1 MRWPL
6 ASAWAIAVTSATALA
21 GVAVLWSRAPDPPS
35 VGQAIVEGGTAVAM
49 VVAGVLIARR
59 RPRNAVGAVLA
70 LLGAAATIDL
80 VAAVWAAAASA
91 GDVGGAGWAV
101 ALLQGTW
108 VLFFLALA
116 WLALLFPDGRPPS
129 PRWRAPVAVAPVAVV
144 LILAGGLL
152 APETFDA
159 PYAAVAHPVATLP
172 APTAG
177 ALRLVGLLLL
187 LGTLVLAAAAIAVR
201 ARRAT
206 GVERLQMKWL
216 AVAAPLVPLAVAA
229 ALIEALVTGDVGVV
243 GAVALWLCILALPA
257 AVSVAMLRHGLYD
270 VDRLISR
277 TLAWALLTI
286 LLAALFAAVALTVAL
301 GVGGRSAVGTGVAAL
316 AIAAAFG
323 PLRRRLQRALDRR
336 FDRDAFHAVAS
347 VEAFTRELRDGRAEP
362 DGIEEV
368 LRRALGDPGLRLFV
382 WLPDGE
388 THVDMAGASHPALE
402 AGDGRSRT
410 VVRRGEQAVAVVEHD
425 ARLDAR
431 PRLVA
436 DVLRAAALPL
446 EVARLGGEVR
456 RRLAEVRESR
466 IRIVRAGYEERRRLE
481 RDLHDGAQ
489 QGLVALGMKLR
500 RLQRRL
506 AGADPDAGAAL
517 DEAVDELGRTVVE
530 LREIA
535 RGLRPGA
542 LDGGLRPAL
551 DELARRTPIAMRVDA
566 PVDLVSD
573 EVQIAAYYVA
583 CEAVANAVKHAGA
596 NRIVVQAHREDGAL
610 RVSVADDGVGGAVS
624 VAGGGLAGLA
634 DRVAAHGGSL
644 QLESP
649 PGAGTRVEVV
659 LPCAS

>member
-6 ASAWAIAVTSATALA
+6 ASAWAIAVTLATALA

-70 LLGAAATIDL
+70 LLGAAAAIDL

-101 ALLQGTW
+101 APLQGTW

-129 PRWRAPVAVAPVAVV
+129 PRWRAPVAVAPVAVL

-177 ALRLVGLLLL
+177 AFRLVGLLLL

-206 GVERLQMKWL
+206 GVERMQMKWL

-229 ALIEALVTGDVGVV
+229 ALIEAVVTGDVGVV

-388 THVDMAGASHPALE
+388 THVDMAGASHPAFE
-402 AGDGRSRT
+402 AGDGRSLT
-410 VVRRGEQAVAVVEHD
+410 VVRRGEQAVAVVQHD

-517 DEAVDELGRTVVE
+517 DDAVDEIGRTVTG

-551 DELARRTPIAMRVDA
+551 EELARRTPIAMRVDA

-596 NRIVVQAHREDGAL
+596 NRIVVQAHREDGGL

>member
-49 VVAGVLIARR
+49 VVAGFLIARR

-80 VAAVWAAAASA
+80 VAAVWAAAASV

>member
-49 VVAGVLIARR
+49 VVAGFLIARR

>member
-6 ASAWAIAVTSATALA
+6 ASTWAIAMTSATVLA
-21 GVAVLWSRAPDPPS
+21 GVAILWSRTPEPPP
-35 VGQAIVEGGTAVAM
+35 VGQAIVESGTAAAM
-49 VVAGVLIARR
+49 VVAGLLIARR

-70 LLGAAATIDL
+70 LLGAAAAVDL
-80 VAAVWAAAASA
+80 TAAVWAAAAVA

-101 ALLQGTW
+101 ALLQSTW

-129 PRWRAPVAVAPVAVV
+129 PRWRAPVAVAPVAVA
-144 LILAGGLL
+144 LIMAGGLL
-152 APETFDA
+152 SPQSFDA
-159 PYAAVAHPVATLP
+159 PYAAVAHPVAALP
-172 APTAG
+172 APAG
-177 ALRLVGLLLL
+177 DALRTVGLGLLLV
-187 LGTLVLAAAAIAVR
+187 TLVLAAAAIAVR

-229 ALIEALVTGDVGVV
+229 ALVEALVRGDVGVV
-243 GAVALWLCILALPA
+243 GGVALWLCILALPA

-286 LLAALFAAVALTVAL
+286 LLAALFAVVALTVAL
-301 GVGGRSAVGTGVAAL
+301 AVGGRSAVGTGVASL
-316 AIAAAFG
+316 ATAAAFG
-323 PLRRRLQRALDRR
+323 PLRRRLQRVLDRR
-336 FDRDAFHAVAS
+336 FDRNAFHAVAS
-347 VEAFTRELRDGRAEP
+347 VEAFTEALRDGRAEP
-362 DGIEEV
+362 DGIEGV
-368 LRRALGDPGLRLFV
+368 LRRALSDPALRLFV
-382 WLPDGE
+382 WLPDAE
-388 THVDMAGASHPALE
+388 MHVDMAGAPQPALE
-402 AGDGRSRT
+402 ARDGRSLT
-410 VVRRGEQAVAVVEHD
+410 VVRRGEQAVALVQHD

-456 RRLAEVRESR
+456 RRLAEVKESR
-466 IRIVRAGYEERRRLE
+466 IRIVRAGYEERLRLE
-481 RDLHDGAQ
+481 RNLHDGAQ

-500 RLQRRL
+500 RLQRQL
-506 AGADPDAGAAL
+506 AGADPDAGATL
-517 DEAVDELGRTVVE
+517 DGAVDQIGHTVVE

-542 LDGGLRPAL
+542 LDEGLRPAL
-551 DELARRTPIAMRVDA
+551 EELARRTPVAMRVEA
-566 PVDLVSD
+566 PVDLVPE
-573 EVQIAAYYVA
+573 EVQIAAFYVA
-583 CEAVANAVKHAGA
+583 CEAVANAVKHASA
-596 NRIVVQAHREDGAL
+596 NRIVVRAHRENGAL
-610 RVSVADDGVGGAVS
+610 RVSVADDGVGGAMS

>member
-35 VGQAIVEGGTAVAM
+35 IGQAFVEGGTAVAM

-70 LLGAAATIDL
+70 LLGAAAAIDL

-129 PRWRAPVAVAPVAVV
+129 PRWRAPVAVAPVAVL

-177 ALRLVGLLLL
+177 ALRSVGLLLL

-206 GVERLQMKWL
+206 GVERMQMKWL

-229 ALIEALVTGDVGVV
+229 ALIEALVTGDVGMV

-347 VEAFTRELRDGRAEP
+347 VEAFTRALRDGRAEP

-388 THVDMAGASHPALE
+388 THVDMAGAPHPALE
-402 AGDGRSRT
+402 AGDGRSLT
-410 VVRRGEQAVAVVEHD
+410 VVRRGEQAVAVVQHD

-517 DEAVDELGRTVVE
+517 DDAVDQIGHTVTG

-551 DELARRTPIAMRVDA
+551 EELARRTPIAMRVDA

-596 NRIVVQAHREDGAL
+596 NRIVVQAHREDGGL

>member
-6 ASAWAIAVTSATALA
+6 ASAWVIAVTSATALG

-49 VVAGVLIARR
+49 VVAGFLIARR

-70 LLGAAATIDL
+70 LLGAAAAIDL

-152 APETFDA
+152 APEAFDA

-206 GVERLQMKWL
+206 GVERMQMKWL

-229 ALIEALVTGDVGVV
+229 ALIEAVVTGDVGVV

-286 LLAALFAAVALTVAL
+286 LLAAMFAAVALTVAL

-402 AGDGRSRT
+402 AGDGRSLT
-410 VVRRGEQAVAVVEHD
+410 VVRRGEQAVAMVQHD

-436 DVLRAAALPL
+436 DVLRSAALPL
-446 EVARLGGEVR
+446 EIARLGGEVR

-517 DEAVDELGRTVVE
+517 DDAVDQIGHTVTG

-551 DELARRTPIAMRVDA
+551 EELARRTPIAMRVDA

-596 NRIVVQAHREDGAL
+596 NRIVVQAHREDGGL

>member
-1 MRWPL
+1 
-6 ASAWAIAVTSATALA
+6 
-21 GVAVLWSRAPDPPS
+21 
-35 VGQAIVEGGTAVAM
+35 
-49 VVAGVLIARR
+49 
-59 RPRNAVGAVLA
+59 
-70 LLGAAATIDL
+70 
-80 VAAVWAAAASA
+80 
-91 GDVGGAGWAV
+91 V

-129 PRWRAPVAVAPVAVV
+129 PRWRAPVAVAPVAVL

-206 GVERLQMKWL
+206 GVERMQMKWL

-388 THVDMAGASHPALE
+388 THVDMAGAPHPALE
-402 AGDGRSRT
+402 AGDGRSLT
-410 VVRRGEQAVAVVEHD
+410 VVRRGEQAVAVVQHD

-517 DEAVDELGRTVVE
+517 DDAVDQIGHTVIG

-551 DELARRTPIAMRVDA
+551 EELARRTPIAMRVDA

-596 NRIVVQAHREDGAL
+596 NRIVVQAHREDGGL